1 MERGIRK
8 FLTFVISYIASK
20 IFGKIILKPMY
31 KWNPVI
37 TGTDRQKNLAAL
49 PRVFFTRK
57 RMAVLPGGEKKVAL
71 ITR

>member
-1 MERGIRK
+1 
-8 FLTFVISYIASK
+8 
-20 IFGKIILKPMY
+20 MY

>member
-37 TGTDRQKNLAAL
+37 TGTDRQKIW
-49 PRVFFTRK
+49 PHYQEFFTRK
-57 RMAVLPGGEKKVAL
+57 RMAVVPGGEKKVAL